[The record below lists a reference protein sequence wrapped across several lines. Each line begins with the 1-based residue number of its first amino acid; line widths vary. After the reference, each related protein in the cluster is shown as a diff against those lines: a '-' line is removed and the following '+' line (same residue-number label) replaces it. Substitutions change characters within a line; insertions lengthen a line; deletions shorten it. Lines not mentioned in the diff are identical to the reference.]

1 MVARHQGL
9 REENRE
15 NQGDHLDLLQG
26 HLENQDVH
34 RDHLEKG
41 ARLAAHDSRIP

>member
-15 NQGDHLDLLQG
+15 NQGDHRD

>member
-9 REENRE
+9 REENWE
-15 NQGDHLDLLQG
+15 NQGDHRDLRQG
-26 HLENQDVH
+26 NLENQDVH
-34 RDHLEKG
+34 QGHLEKG

>member
-15 NQGDHLDLLQG
+15 NQDVRRG
-26 HLENQDVH
+26 HP
-34 RDHLEKG
+34 EKG